1 MGILVKD
8 RPWTM
13 LNSST
18 HCLPAR
24 RYLVA
29 SWSSLGNILTS
40 FYAQRP
46 SPDLFSC
53 FPVVTKVS
61 INRCILHGIC
71 VVILKFQVLVQFIK
85 IGFTPVVYAFI
96 YSTHIYFIM
105 YIMHNQRS
113 SAKQINTISAC
124 VCRAQ
129 FCGDCPKHM
138 CFTWWL

>member
-1 MGILVKD
+1 MKWICDGCGECHIICQEGEDWLVKEQCLISYISLVICLVSFMQESLGSSWLMWVSFWDSGQWVFELMGILVRD
-8 RPWTM
+8 RPWIM

-61 INRCILHGIC
+61 INRCFIDLH
-71 VVILKFQVLVQFIK
+71 
-85 IGFTPVVYAFI
+85 AFSME
-96 YSTHIYFIM
+96 Y
-105 YIMHNQRS
+105 
-113 SAKQINTISAC
+113 
-124 VCRAQ
+124 V
-129 FCGDCPKHM
+129 
-138 CFTWWL
+138 